1 MVWRQLHQ
9 AKRMKPTPRIKLQK
23 LGLPARKHS
32 VTPIEEIRRQGR
44 MLAGSPA
51 DHAKALA
58 QAPSIPPA
66 IIMEPETA
74 RHPLEATPGKA
85 SRR

>member
-23 LGLPARKHS
+23 LGLPARKHA

-66 IIMEPETA
+66 VTDPDIA
-74 RHPLEATPGKA
+74 RHSHEATPGTKA

>member
-32 VTPIEEIRRQGR
+32 ATPIEEIRRQGR

-58 QAPSIPPA
+58 QSPSIPPA
-66 IIMEPETA
+66 TIDPESV
-74 RHPLEATPGKA
+74 RHPLETAPGTKA

>member
-23 LGLPARKHS
+23 LGLPARKHA

-44 MLAGSPA
+44 MLAGSPSE
-51 DHAKALA
+51 HAKALA
-58 QAPSIPPA
+58 HTPSLPLMIA
-66 IIMEPETA
+66 DPEA
-74 RHPLEATPGKA
+74 AHSLDASNRKAA